1 MSFSSEDSGDYSD
14 HSEDSTAGYYPPI
27 KTEDDNFV
35 ERSSPITPIKTEEE
49 NFVERSL
56 PILNTQNGI
65 RRMRFLNFERRIRKL
80 GGIERWL
87 LSNGLQKFV
96 PFFEREKWNMY
107 ILFDS
112 SMESLEKMGV
122 APVGPRR
129 KLIHA
134 IKMLSHQQESEAQ
147 SEPSGPH
154 KYSCG
159 KFQESC
165 GSNLVP
171 CPSDWPPLLLD

>member
-1 MSFSSEDSGDYSD
+1 MSFASDDSGYCSD

-35 ERSSPITPIKTEEE
+35 ESSLPIQNIKIEDE
-49 NFVERSL
+49 NIVERSL
-56 PILNTQNGI
+56 PILNAQNGI
-65 RRMRFLNFERRIRKL
+65 RRMHFLNFERRIRKL

-96 PFFEREKWNMY
+96 PYFEREKWNMY
-107 ILFDS
+107 ILFNS

-122 APVGPRR
+122 LPIGPRR
-129 KLIHA
+129 RLVHA
-134 IKMLSHQQESEAQ
+134 IEMLSKQEQEARL
-147 SEPSGPH
+147 EPSGSH
-154 KYSCG
+154 QDSCG
-159 KFQESC
+159 KLQESC

-171 CPSDWPPLLLD
+171 CPTDWPPFLLD